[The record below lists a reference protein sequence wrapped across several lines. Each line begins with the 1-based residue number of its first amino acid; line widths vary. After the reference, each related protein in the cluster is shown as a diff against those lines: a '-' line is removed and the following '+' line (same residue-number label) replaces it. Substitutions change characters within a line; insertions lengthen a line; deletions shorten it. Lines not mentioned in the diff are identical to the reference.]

1 MTVDAGRPDE
11 APDFEAALAELEA
24 IVQRLEHGE
33 MTLEAALDDF
43 ERGIGLVR
51 QCTNTLSSMELR
63 VQRLVVTE
71 DGEILTEPFAPE
83 QDAQPTDDEEG

>member
-1 MTVDAGRPDE
+1 MNVDTEHADD

-43 ERGIGLVR
+43 ERGVRLVR
-51 QCTNTLSSMELR
+51 HCTKTLNSMELR
-63 VQRLVVTE
+63 VQQLVVTE
-71 DGEILTEPFAPE
+71 DGEILTEPFVPE
-83 QDAQPTDDEEG
+83 QDGQPSDDDEG